1 MARISSYAV
10 DSNVELSDKVLGTDS
25 QGLVTKNFDFNAVK
39 TWLNSTSVVGI
50 VGQNS
55 YRFETIGPRG
65 QGTVSFPSI
74 GGDETP
80 FSNITQ
86 LVFSTVTAGNYNAEE
101 YLNLLVNKRIIF
113 SDVTNPA
120 NFGIFTLT
128 ALTDHSEGFLLAE
141 LTFEDGIGEMTADNT
156 YGTAPWGLE
165 APDITTVEAPVNP
178 KIQFIANDRG
188 NPVSGERLGTIA
200 FKARFDDP
208 DVVDA
213 AQAVFSAFK
222 TRVEADGGNVED
234 TDGTCVLPEIQFL
247 IANAEFFADTFE
259 IQTEYS
265 GADGNFNADLV
276 FNTNSSGT
284 LTEKFRFKQDGELQA
299 ESMRVASLSYPTT
312 DGTDGQVIQTDG
324 NGNLTFATAGGGETP
339 TLQTVTDAGNTT
351 TNDINTS
358 RVTITKANT
367 QQLKIHYG
375 GANPVWAFTGASYF
389 NIEKNGSALFRI
401 LANDNVG
408 IGITSP
414 QQKLHVGGVLMA
426 QNIGG
431 TYQRSIGLFPGNYE
445 QVIKYSGNGLVI
457 QNSSND
463 DTLGAGGGNVVLK
476 LSPYASNDRTTT
488 LSLGNKNQQSL
499 VHTSANGLLTVNSAT
514 SGSVMS
520 VTLDGNIGIG
530 TTTPSPT
537 AGTKGLHLVAP
548 ANQSSEIKLD
558 TIDSDRGTYLTFA
571 KAGVS
576 KWDIY
581 SPGDNSLRFRELQAP
596 SSTAL
601 TLVDGGNV
609 GIGTTAPTQK
619 LHIVNGSARIEN
631 NSANITFKATSAS
644 QILFEHP
651 TTTGILGRVYYDA
664 VSNYMGLWTGNV
676 ERLRITSNGNVGIG
690 TTSPA
695 YSLDIY
701 KSGNAFR
708 VANDGGYATFT
719 VNPSATVPTSI
730 IGRTK
735 AYSSLV
741 SANNFETLNGLSVQ
755 GYKAGGAHNVVRTRA
770 ISVEYGTDFNSAG
783 SLDYASGVYSRFTT
797 RSAGSGIDNAYGFYS
812 TADNPNG
819 TSVTNQYGLYIA
831 DTAIATNNYGVYQ
844 AGTSFKNIFEG
855 NVGIG
860 TTAPSSKL
868 DVNGDIALPLGS
880 YLRWG
885 SQLGIRK
892 DSNGE
897 LNFFA
902 GTNSTV
908 GGFNF
913 RTWSGSAYES
923 GALVIRNNGNV
934 GIGTTTPVYPLHVNN
949 GTGDQ
954 SALFESTDVGNHIG
968 LKDSG
973 STNINTTGIG
983 VVGDDLYL
991 YAGSTA
997 YNQRLRIQGSTGN
1010 IGIGTTAPDSKLHI
1024 KGSFGNNTFKV
1035 KPNADHTIIE
1045 AGQEFRIATTNSGD
1059 IKFQPG
1065 GVIGMLISG
1074 TNRNVGIGT
1083 TAPDSKLEVEGTAMR
1098 QFRIKQ
1104 AGGPSSNTDV
1114 SGREGDFAY
1123 DDNYV
1128 YVKTTNGWG
1137 RVALDFGF

>member
-1 MARISSYAV
+1 MARISSYAI

-39 TWLNSTSVVGI
+39 AWLNSTSVVGI

-128 ALTDHSEGFLLAE
+128 ALTDYSEGFLLAE

-351 TNDINTS
+351 TNS
-358 RVTITKANT
+358 
-367 QQLKIHYG
+367 
-375 GANPVWAFTGASYF
+375 
-389 NIEKNGSALFRI
+389 
-401 LANDNVG
+401 
-408 IGITSP
+408 ITS
-414 QQKLHVGGVLMA
+414 QSVSLDAENGGGIFNSTYSDV
-426 QNIGG
+426 NILPKSNAFEFNVRTSSSTGRLRVSTDG
-431 TYQRSIGLFPGNYE
+431 ALYLASNANAINLGRL
-445 QVIKYSGNGLVI
+445 YSGQYPKKQLQLGLTGSGYTAFFDSNGVNELMRI
-457 QNSSND
+457 D
-463 DTLGAGGGNVVLK
+463 GA
-476 LSPYASNDRTTT
+476 T
-488 LSLGNKNQQSL
+488 
-499 VHTSANGLLTVNSAT
+499 
-514 SGSVMS
+514 
-520 VTLDGNIGIG
+520 
-530 TTTPSPT
+530 
-537 AGTKGLHLVAP
+537 
-548 ANQSSEIKLD
+548 
-558 TIDSDRGTYLTFA
+558 
-571 KAGVS
+571 
-576 KWDIY
+576 
-581 SPGDNSLRFRELQAP
+581 
-596 SSTAL
+596 
-601 TLVDGGNV
+601 GNV
-609 GIGTTAPTQK
+609 GIGTTVPSEK
-619 LHIVNGSARIEN
+619 LHVQGAAPKFKLHNTNGFDTYVELYTGSGYSGIKVNKDFSIVGHYNPLWQAEAG
-631 NSANITFKATSAS
+631 
-644 QILFEHP
+644 
-651 TTTGILGRVYYDA
+651 VV
-664 VSNYMGLWTGNV
+664 VSNQYFYGGYIKFRKRGGTTDLAKIGLETGSNTYFNTGN
-676 ERLRITSNGNVGIG
+676 
-690 TTSPA
+690 
-695 YSLDIY
+695 
-701 KSGNAFR
+701 F
-708 VANDGGYATFT
+708 
-719 VNPSATVPTSI
+719 
-730 IGRTK
+730 
-735 AYSSLV
+735 
-741 SANNFETLNGLSVQ
+741 
-755 GYKAGGAHNVVRTRA
+755 
-770 ISVEYGTDFNSAG
+770 
-783 SLDYASGVYSRFTT
+783 
-797 RSAGSGIDNAYGFYS
+797 
-812 TADNPNG
+812 
-819 TSVTNQYGLYIA
+819 
-831 DTAIATNNYGVYQ
+831 
-844 AGTSFKNIFEG
+844 
-855 NVGIG
+855 GIG
-860 TTAPSSKL
+860 TTAPAQKLHVDGTIRIGADVDLSRYAGMLYTPQRVVLGSQNSEGANITINANSAYSAIGVRRPSSGTTSILKVRDYSTQDVYIDIDSDGVADFAGMVKTDAGFEAYRVGARRVFL
-868 DVNGDIALPLGS
+868 GGTSTKGQLLLDNNGTWDVNLTGGS
-880 YLRWG
+880 NKYFASG
-885 SQLGIRK
+885 
-892 DSNGE
+892 
-897 LNFFA
+897 NF
-902 GTNSTV
+902 
-908 GGFNF
+908 
-913 RTWSGSAYES
+913 
-923 GALVIRNNGNV
+923 
-934 GIGTTTPVYPLHVNN
+934 GIGTT
-949 GTGDQ
+949 
-954 SALFESTDVGNHIG
+954 S
-968 LKDSG
+968 
-973 STNINTTGIG
+973 
-983 VVGDDLYL
+983 
-991 YAGSTA
+991 
-997 YNQRLRIQGSTGN
+997 
-1010 IGIGTTAPDSKLHI
+1010 PDSKLHI